1 MIRIGWFLLIFLLL
15 SCSITQ
21 RMTQDQ
27 LRTQILAKLRAVEG
41 DFAVAFKTLDGP
53 PKSFYYNER
62 ERFHAASTM
71 KTPVML
77 EVYKQVAEGKF
88 GLDTP
93 TMVKN
98 EFKSIVDGSPYSLSP
113 TDDSYEP
120 LYRQVGQVQKL
131 YDLVYEMIIHSSN
144 LATNLVIELVDAKK
158 VMATLRSMGI
168 NDMQV
173 LRGVEDNKAYRAG
186 LNNSTTAYDLALLFE
201 QIALKQVV
209 NPSACDE
216 MLKILLDQR
225 FNEIIPA
232 RLPKGV
238 KVAHKTGQISGVEHD
253 SGVVFMPDGRRY
265 VVVLLSKNLKDPK
278 KGIKAMAEVSELLY
292 RYAE

>member
-1 MIRIGWFLLIFLLL
+1 MRRIGWFPVLFFLL
-15 SCSITQ
+15 SCSTTQ
-21 RMTQDQ
+21 RMTHDQ
-27 LRTQILAKLRAVEG
+27 LRSQILAKLQSVEG
-41 DFAVAFKTLDGP
+41 QFAVAFKTLDGP
-53 PKSFYYNER
+53 DRSFYYNER

-77 EVYKQVAEGKF
+77 EVYKQAAEGKLAID
-88 GLDTP
+88 GLVT
-93 TMVKN
+93 VKN

-120 LYRQVGQVQKL
+120 LYRQIGQQQKL

-144 LATNLVIELVDAKK
+144 LATNLVIELVDAQK

-186 LNNSTTAYDLALLFE
+186 LNNATTAYDLAVLFE
-201 QIALKQVV
+201 KIALKQALS
-209 NPSACDE
+209 PQACDD
-216 MLKILLDQR
+216 MLKILFDQR

-238 KVAHKTGQISGVEHD
+238 RVAHKTGQISGVEHD
-253 SGVVFMPDGRRY
+253 SGVVFMPNGRRY

-278 KGIKAMAEVSELLY
+278 KGIEAMAEVSELLY